1 MSEDRVKE
9 LQEFADDFKQK
20 LKEAKERYERTLS
33 KTMDVENEQNTPK
46 TKGYKLINN
55 NYKKLKNKNR
65 YVNNNFII

>member
-9 LQEFADDFKQK
+9 LQEFADDFKQR

-55 NYKKLKNKNR
+55 N
-65 YVNNNFII
+65 